1 MPVPYGKRLRALRQ
15 KHGFSMSQ
23 VAERIGISKSS
34 YAGYETNYRHPPM
47 DKMLLLSE
55 LFHVSIDYIL
65 CKTDDPNG
73 PIYSHNAK
81 ELLKQKNL
89 HWDGVPLSESDLQEI
104 YSMLEAIAQ
113 GHVHQQWNE
122 STISSL

>member
-1 MPVPYGKRLRALRQ
+1 MRQ